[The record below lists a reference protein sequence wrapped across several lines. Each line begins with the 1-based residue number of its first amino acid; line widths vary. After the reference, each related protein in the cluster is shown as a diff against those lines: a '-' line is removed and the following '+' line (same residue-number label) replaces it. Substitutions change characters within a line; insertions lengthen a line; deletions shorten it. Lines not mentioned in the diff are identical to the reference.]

1 MSRKIPNRSNTEA
14 DKAEEPPTKRARVG
28 DIEEAKVLIGA
39 IEECIKV
46 HDDNRVEVQE
56 RLHSI
61 CDEWRKEIDGLENK
75 INGELEAKYTEED
88 NRLQEALNDLKT
100 AVIMTEE
107 KGDNKLSE
115 AAEKART
122 ELLVMQT
129 YKLIE
134 RALSP

>member
-61 CDEWRKEIDGLENK
+61 CDEWRKEIDDLEGK
-75 INGELEAKYTEED
+75 ISSELETKYTEED
-88 NRLQEALNDLKT
+88 NRFRKLLMTSKLQ
-100 AVIMTEE
+100 
-107 KGDNKLSE
+107 
-115 AAEKART
+115 
-122 ELLVMQT
+122 LL
-129 YKLIE
+129 
-134 RALSP
+134 